1 MSPSPDDLVER
12 TGGSSDEGGREGAA
26 RTPARVTARQ
36 VVDYLDRHPDFLARH
51 PDLLERQKLPTRIAG
66 DRIADLQTYLLDR
79 LRGDISKLRN
89 EQDELL
95 ANSRDNLSTQDR
107 VHRAVLAL
115 LSAGSFEQL
124 IEIVTTDLA
133 VLLDVDVVTL
143 CIESDN
149 PPKDPVRYDGLLIL
163 PPGTI
168 DEIMGPGNEIL
179 LRDDTHGETE
189 VFGGAAGLVRSDALI
204 RLIARED
211 APLGVIAFGTRHPGF
226 FNPGQ
231 GTELL
236 SFLARIIE
244 HCIRSWLTRAL

>member
-1 MSPSPDDLVER
+1 MSPSPDDLAER
-12 TGGSSDEGGREGAA
+12 SDPAGGGAA
-26 RTPARVTARQ
+26 ARGPARISARQ
-36 VVDYLDRHPDFLARH
+36 VIDYLDRHPEFLMRH
-51 PDLLERQKLPTRIAG
+51 PDLLERQKLPARIDG
-66 DRIADLQTYLLDR
+66 DRVADLQSYLLDR
-79 LRGDISKLRN
+79 LRGDISKLRS

-115 LSAGSFEQL
+115 LSARSFEQL

-143 CIESDN
+143 CIESDT

-168 DEIMGPGNEIL
+168 DEVIGIGNEIL
-179 LRDDTHGETE
+179 LRDDVEGEDA

-204 RLIARED
+204 RLIAHED
-211 APLGVIAFGTRHPGF
+211 APAGLIAFGTRHPGF

-244 HCIRSWLTRAL
+244 HCIRSWLTRSL

>member
-1 MSPSPDDLVER
+1 MSPGPEDLAER
-12 TGGSSDEGGREGAA
+12 ADSAEGGREPGARA
-26 RTPARVTARQ
+26 PVRVSARQ
-36 VVDYLDRHPDFLARH
+36 VIDYLDRHPEFLMRH
-51 PDLLERQKLPTRIAG
+51 PDLLERQKLPSRINS
-66 DRIADLQTYLLDR
+66 DRIADLQSFLVER

-107 VHRAVLAL
+107 VHRAALAL
-115 LSAGSFEQL
+115 LAANSFEQL

-163 PPGTI
+163 RPGTI
-168 DEIMGPGNEIL
+168 DEVIGEGTEVL
-179 LRDDTHGETE
+179 LRDDTQGEPAI
-189 VFGGAAGLVRSDALI
+189 FGGAAGLVRSDALI
-204 RLIARED
+204 RLIAHED
-211 APLGVIAFGTRHPGF
+211 APPGLIAFGTRHPGF

-236 SFLARIIE
+236 NFLARIIE